1 MASGAGPIFSRGEY
15 LSITSDL
22 VSRGFNNAFR
32 FRLTNT
38 AKEINYSIVRKKPLK
53 YIVLVYTAAAL
64 VSGCAGVNEKDK
76 VIQGLSD
83 RINALQASVNETKS
97 KVEDLSAKVLL
108 INSKTD
114 ATGKAVE
121 RLSSMPSSPPQG
133 LAVVRL
139 GEEPQRKVD
148 APVAVV
154 LTNGAQEAKGPAGT
168 QRPEAA
174 RTEAFKAENVKPP
187 VAVVAQTAPLQRAE
201 KATSV
206 EKKDKSGAKAADGI
220 TGADAQSLYDKG
232 QDLYAGGRHEDARG
246 VFTSFVKSY
255 PGHNL
260 ADNALYWIGESHY
273 SEKDFET
280 AAARF
285 SEVFN
290 IYPGSNKAPD
300 ALLKAGYSYIE
311 IKRPEKAVEALEYVV
326 KRYPDT
332 EAAAMAQKAL
342 GGLSGAKKEGAR

>member
-1 MASGAGPIFSRGEY
+1 MI
-15 LSITSDL
+15 
-22 VSRGFNNAFR
+22 
-32 FRLTNT
+32 
-38 AKEINYSIVRKKPLK
+38 KKPIK
-53 YIVLVYTAAAL
+53 YIALVYTASVL

-83 RINALQASVNETKS
+83 RISALQTSVNETNA

-108 INSKTD
+108 INAKTD

-121 RLSSMPSSPPQG
+121 RLSSMPSAPPQG
-133 LAVVRL
+133 LEVVKL
-139 GEEPQRKVD
+139 GEEPERKVD

-154 LTNGAQEAKGPAGT
+154 LTNGAQDAKAPIGAP
-168 QRPEAA
+168 RPEAVK
-174 RTEAFKAENVKPP
+174 TGVLKAEDVKPP
-187 VAVVAQTAPLQRAE
+187 ASAVAQTALPQKAE
-201 KATSV
+201 KPASV
-206 EKKDKSGAKAADGI
+206 EKKDKTGARASDLVS
-220 TGADAQSLYDKG
+220 GADAQSLYDKG
-232 QDLYAGGRHEDARG
+232 LELYNGGSHEDARRLLA
-246 VFTSFVKSY
+246 SLVKSY
-255 PGHNL
+255 PDHLL
-260 ADNALYWIGESHY
+260 ADNALYWIGETYY

-311 IKRPEKAVEALEYVV
+311 LKRPEKAVEALEYVV

-342 GGLSGAKKEGAR
+342 KGFSGAKKEGAR